1 MKLIAGRGLTRA
13 DAPPAARGAV
23 LNRTAARAY
32 FGGRE
37 AIGQGL
43 EFDNAGTYQVVGV
56 VEDAKHLSVREPS
69 PRFVFVPLWQPV
81 DRLTRITLAVSS
93 DEPPSSLASAVRNEV
108 GAIHPTTLVSDVIT
122 FGEQKDATLV
132 SERLLSTLATVLAAL
147 ALGLSAIGLFGTLSY
162 AVAQRRAEF
171 GIRMAVGA
179 GPARVAWAVFRD
191 MLWPV
196 GCGLAL
202 GLPVAAAAA
211 NAART
216 LLFGVVPG
224 DPRLYLLS
232 AALVTGVASLAAW
245 LPAWRASA
253 TCPLSALRRE

>member
-1 MKLIAGRGLTRA
+1 
-13 DAPPAARGAV
+13 
-23 LNRTAARAY
+23 
-32 FGGRE
+32 
-37 AIGQGL
+37 
-43 EFDNAGTYQVVGV
+43 
-56 VEDAKHLSVREPS
+56 
-69 PRFVFVPLWQPV
+69 
-81 DRLTRITLAVSS
+81 
-93 DEPPSSLASAVRNEV
+93 
-108 GAIHPTTLVSDVIT
+108 
-122 FGEQKDATLV
+122 
-132 SERLLSTLATVLAAL
+132 
-147 ALGLSAIGLFGTLSY
+147 
-162 AVAQRRAEF
+162 
-171 GIRMAVGA
+171 
-179 GPARVAWAVFRD
+179 